1 MNDILISVIIPVY
14 NAEEYIAR
22 ALESVL
28 NQTYEKLDIIVVDDG
43 SDDNSLDI
51 CKRYAACD
59 KRIKLL
65 HKQNGGQASARTYGI
80 KRACGDYITFLDAD
94 DYIDV
99 EAYANIIKKTD
110 IRMPDVIAYNLI
122 EEDNEPVIK
131 KNKFSEKYYDYEE
144 MQKDVYPY
152 MLCMENF
159 FEFGILPN
167 LVCKFIKSELIK
179 RADVKVND
187 VVRFGEDADACY
199 RYIAKAESI
208 QFLDYAPYH
217 YIKHENTMVSSNMSI
232 QSIKCLYSDLI
243 DAFNNASIGDIMHNQ
258 LIDYISFVTLLKCPE
273 EIMDDTGIFK
283 KKIALYGAGG
293 FGMALYGIYKESIIC
308 VADSNYEK
316 YKSSTAVHVISIEQL
331 ADMQNEFDIV
341 FIAVLNTD
349 ICKKIEEQLISKG
362 VKKKIVY
369 FRRNYAAGLYE
380 RLIGTQEI

>member
-99 EAYANIIKKTD
+99 ETYANIIKKTD

-131 KNKFSEKYYDYEE
+131 KNKF
-144 MQKDVYPY
+144 
-152 MLCMENF
+152 
-159 FEFGILPN
+159 
-167 LVCKFIKSELIK
+167 
-179 RADVKVND
+179 
-187 VVRFGEDADACY
+187 
-199 RYIAKAESI
+199 
-208 QFLDYAPYH
+208 
-217 YIKHENTMVSSNMSI
+217 
-232 QSIKCLYSDLI
+232 
-243 DAFNNASIGDIMHNQ
+243 IM
-258 LIDYISFVTLLKCPE
+258 
-273 EIMDDTGIFK
+273 IMRR
-283 KKIALYGAGG
+283 
-293 FGMALYGIYKESIIC
+293 
-308 VADSNYEK
+308 
-316 YKSSTAVHVISIEQL
+316 
-331 ADMQNEFDIV
+331 
-341 FIAVLNTD
+341 
-349 ICKKIEEQLISKG
+349 CKKTYFHTCC
-362 VKKKIVY
+362 VWKI
-369 FRRNYAAGLYE
+369 FLNLEFFQILYVNS
-380 RLIGTQEI
+380 